1 MADDPDPETAA
12 WFALFTE
19 IGIIAQLSQALL
31 GRHLPGG
38 LTADHYAVLSH
49 LHRVRDGATPLDM
62 ARAFQVPK
70 TTMTHRLGVLEAAG
84 MVRLAPNPRDG
95 RSKRVWL
102 TDAGRAL
109 RAAALT
115 RLAPDIA
122 RIAGHLPPEM
132 VASILPHLR
141 QLREILDADRNAEPA
156 TVDDP
161 SEFGAG

>member
-1 MADDPDPETAA
+1 MAEDSSPPDAAA

-31 GRHLPGG
+31 GRHLPDG
-38 LTADHYAVLSH
+38 LTADHYAVLNH

-70 TTMTHRLGVLEAAG
+70 TTMTHRLAVLEAAG
-84 MVRLAPNPRDG
+84 MVQLAPNPEDG

-102 TDAGRAL
+102 TEAGRRL
-109 RAAALT
+109 REAAMV

-122 RIAGHLPPEM
+122 RVAGRLPPDA
-132 VASILPHLR
+132 VSGLLPGLR
-141 QLREILDADRNAEPA
+141 LLRAVLDADRDAERG
-156 TVDDP
+156 
-161 SEFGAG
+161 EG